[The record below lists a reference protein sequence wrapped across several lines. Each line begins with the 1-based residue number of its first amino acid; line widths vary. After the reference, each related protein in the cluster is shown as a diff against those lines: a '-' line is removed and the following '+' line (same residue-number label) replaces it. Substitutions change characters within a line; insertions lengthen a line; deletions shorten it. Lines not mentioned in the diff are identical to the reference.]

1 MKTYTLQLTDNDLD
15 VLLIAL
21 IDNHSRLRDAIYDER
36 LCTNNEDTLE
46 ILRSDRN
53 RTESIL
59 DQLKKQRSSN
69 EQH

>member
-1 MKTYTLQLTDNDLD
+1 MRTFTLQLTDNDLD

-46 ILRSDRN
+46 ILRFNRN

-59 DQLKKQRSSN
+59 DQLKKQK
-69 EQH
+69 EQQ

>member
-1 MKTYTLQLTDNDLD
+1 MKTFTLKLTDNDLD

-46 ILRSDRN
+46 ILRRDRN
-53 RTESIL
+53 RTEGIL
-59 DQLKKQRSSN
+59 DQLKKQKE
-69 EQH
+69 EQ

>member
-1 MKTYTLQLTDNDLD
+1 MRTFTLQLTDNDLD

-46 ILRSDRN
+46 ILRCDRN
-53 RTESIL
+53 RTEGIL
-59 DQLKKQRSSN
+59 DQLKKQK
-69 EQH
+69 EQQ